1 MAIDK
6 EHLKRRNAKRVYE
19 NIKNNSRKS
28 TDFSFNNAQHS
39 NSYTATNNI
48 SGTNDGDKI
57 STKSSIN
64 KKTLRTNYIKNQ
76 YKKEQI
82 AKRILTENQNGNH
95 NEETAY
101 KTLEAFGNTGKNVIG
116 YTSRKA
122 SSSYKKYKQNKNQAD
137 IIKENPLENTGEGI
151 VNEASEGLSKYDN
164 ISRKSKMLYSKNS
177 PKSKAKNRKKAI
189 NKKNRKKVFANSKKQ
204 LSKKLSKITGID
216 KIKKQSIK
224 IIAQLLGKLA
234 IGILSL
240 VLIGVILFAP
250 IIIIVSIAGGETM
263 TQAEMMI
270 AYTYPASDVD
280 ITKAIE
286 FWQML
291 EVSLKANHKDVPN
304 MEGVAGHFDEK
315 KSSVCEI
322 MNDNNQLLSFLSAYY
337 IPYVDTWRFENAK
350 ELIQE
355 VFTRMYS
362 ITYSFES
369 KTKTVTSTKI
379 IPESALPSPLPNN
392 YSILSHNGSNYV
404 VKISETKNITVLNYS
419 IVENMTW
426 EDILNEYLDKDQ
438 REKYQNYYDMKGGAI
453 KAFSSPFAFSW
464 EGYITSPFGYRVWDD
479 GSAEYHKGVD
489 FGVPHGTEELAV
501 ADGTVVKICNTCTH
515 DYSKNSSCGCGGGY
529 GNYVDILTDDGK
541 YYITYGHMSA
551 VYVNIGD
558 KIKNGQVVG
567 AAGCTGWSTGNHLHL
582 EMRYGG
588 EYGELIDP
596 LTFIQSYVPIEEKAT
611 ESTTKSK

>member
-6 EHLKRRNAKRVYE
+6 ESLKRRNVKQVYE
-19 NIKNNSRKS
+19 NSKKNSRKS

-39 NSYTATNNI
+39 NSYTTNNI
-48 SGTNDGDKI
+48 SDTNDGDKI

-64 KKTLRTNYIKNQ
+64 KKALRTNYIKNQ

-101 KTLEAFGNTGKNVIG
+101 KTLEAFGNTGKSTVG
-116 YTSRKA
+116 YA
-122 SSSYKKYKQNKNQAD
+122 SKSIRSTAEKNKYTNKS
-137 IIKENPLENTGEGI
+137 KVKSNPDNA
-151 VNEASEGLSKYDN
+151 NANDFSNSASEGLSKCDN
-164 ISRKSKMLYSKNS
+164 ISKKSKMLSSDKRIE
-177 PKSKAKNRKKAI
+177 SKAKKRKKAI
-189 NKKNRKKVFANSKKQ
+189 YKKNRKKVYANNQKQ
-204 LSKKLSKITGID
+204 LRKKLSKSLGIE
-216 KIKKQSIK
+216 KLKKKSAKAIGS
-224 IIAQLLGKLA
+224 LLGKLA
-234 IGILSL
+234 LALLKLILIGI
-240 VLIGVILFAP
+240 IIFAP
-250 IIIIVSIAGGETM
+250 IIIIISIAGGEVM
-263 TQAEMMI
+263 TQAEMMV

-291 EVSLKANHKDVPN
+291 EVSLKANHRAVPN
-304 MEGVAGHFDEK
+304 TEGIAGHFDEK
-315 KSSVCEI
+315 KSSMCEI

-362 ITYSFES
+362 ITYSFEP

-379 IPESALPSPLPNN
+379 IPEAALPSPLPNN
-392 YSILSHNGSNYV
+392 YSILSHNESDYV
-404 VKISETKNITVLNYS
+404 VKISETQNITILNYS

-438 REKYQNYYDMKGGAI
+438 REKYQNYYDLKGGAI

-501 ADGTVVKICNTCTH
+501 ANGTVVKICNTCTH

-551 VYVNIGD
+551 VYVNVGD
-558 KIKNGQVVG
+558 KIKNGQVMG

-596 LTFIQSYVPIEEKAT
+596 LTFIQSYVPVEKAT
-611 ESTTKSK
+611 EKTKSK

>member
-1 MAIDK
+1 MAINK
-6 EHLKRRNAKRVYE
+6 EYLKRRNAKRVFE
-19 NIKNNSRKS
+19 KNKNNTRKS
-28 TDFSFNNAQHS
+28 TDFSFNNAQIS
-39 NSYTATNNI
+39 SGTTINNNI
-48 SGTNDGDKI
+48 SGTNDSDKT
-57 STKSSIN
+57 SAKSSIN
-64 KKTLRTNYIKNQ
+64 KKALRTNRIRNQ
-76 YKKEQI
+76 YKKDQI
-82 AKRILTENQNGNH
+82 AKRIISENQNESQ
-95 NEETAY
+95 NETSADE
-101 KTLEAFGNTGKNVIG
+101 TLETFGNMGRSSVG
-116 YTSRKA
+116 YASKSIKATS
-122 SSSYKKYKQNKNQAD
+122 KKYSKTKSSESVGYKSES
-137 IIKENPLENTGEGI
+137 IT
-151 VNEASEGLSKYDN
+151 NEASEGLSEYKN
-164 ISRKSKMLYSKNS
+164 ISKKSKMFSSEKVS
-177 PKSKAKNRKKAI
+177 EPKAKIRKKAI
-189 NKKNRKKVFANSKKQ
+189 NKKNRKKVFANNQKQ
-204 LSKKLSKITGID
+204 LYKKLAKAAGTE
-216 KIKKQSIK
+216 KIKKQSAK
-224 IIAQLLGKLA
+224 VVGKLLGKLA
-234 IGILSL
+234 IGILGL

-263 TQAEMMI
+263 SQAEMQI
-270 AYTYPASDVD
+270 AYAYPASDVD

-304 MEGVAGHFDEK
+304 KEGIAGHFDEK

-337 IPYVDTWRFENAK
+337 IPYVDTWRFEDARD
-350 ELIQE
+350 LIQE
-355 VFTRMYS
+355 VFTKMYS
-362 ITYSFES
+362 ITYFLES
-369 KTKTVTSTKI
+369 ETKIQTSTKI

-392 YSILSHNGSNYV
+392 YTILSQNGSDYV
-404 VKISETKNITVLNYS
+404 VKISETQNITVLDYR

-438 REKYQNYYDMKGGAI
+438 REKYQNYYDLKGGAI
-453 KAFSSPFAFSW
+453 KAFSSPFAFAW

-501 ADGTVVKICNTCTH
+501 ADGTVVKMCNTCTH

-529 GNYVDILTDDGK
+529 GNFVDILTDDGST
-541 YYITYGHMSA
+541 YITYGHMSE

-582 EMRYGG
+582 EMRSGG

-596 LTFIQSYVPIEEKAT
+596 LTFIQSYVPIEEKNT
-611 ESTTKSK
+611 ETTAKSK